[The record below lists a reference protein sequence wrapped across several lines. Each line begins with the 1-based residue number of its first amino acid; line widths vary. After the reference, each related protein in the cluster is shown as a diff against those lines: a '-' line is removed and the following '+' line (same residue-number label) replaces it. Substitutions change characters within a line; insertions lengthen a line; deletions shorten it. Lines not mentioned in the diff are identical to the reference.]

1 MGRWLG
7 SKEAH
12 RSTSGLGEL
21 CCYNTHIRQ
30 DFGFKLNAL
39 TSSIS
44 IIELHSEDLVQ
55 LRDRIVYNG
64 HSNEL

>member
-1 MGRWLG
+1 M
-7 SKEAH
+7 
-12 RSTSGLGEL
+12 
-21 CCYNTHIRQ
+21 RQ
-30 DFGFKLNAL
+30 VFGFNLNLL

-44 IIELHSEDLVQ
+44 IIKLHSEDLVQ